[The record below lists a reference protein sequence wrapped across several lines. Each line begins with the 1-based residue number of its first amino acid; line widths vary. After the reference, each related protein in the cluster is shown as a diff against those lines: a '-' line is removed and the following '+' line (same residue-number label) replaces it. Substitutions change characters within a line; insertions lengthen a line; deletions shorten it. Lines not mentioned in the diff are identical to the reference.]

1 MTSFLH
7 RIASFLG
14 RSLPQSIR
22 LRTPLTKRL
31 DLGRPLT
38 ETDFV
43 AFDTELT
50 GLDFKSDTIISIGA
64 VKLWGGR
71 ILPAKTFYRL
81 VKPGSVLK
89 HQSVVVHEIT
99 HADLENA
106 AELSDVMEEFSRF
119 IDDAVLIGHFVH
131 IDLNFINRALKDIYG
146 HTLRNPAVDTATL
159 HEWLSE
165 NTSSLARHFHGQ
177 SIKSDLF
184 SLAKKYDITVDKS
197 HNAFGDAYITAQLF
211 QRFIRFLPQC
221 GVHTI
226 KELLAISRP

>member
-1 MTSFLH
+1 MTSFLD
-7 RIASFLG
+7 RISSFLN
-14 RSLPQSIR
+14 RDLPDSIR
-22 LRTPLTKRL
+22 QQTTLSKRL
-31 DLGRPLT
+31 DLRQPLT
-38 ETDFV
+38 ETNYV

-50 GLDFKSDTIISIGA
+50 GLDFKQDSIVSIGA
-64 VKLWGGR
+64 VKLVGGR

-81 VKPGSVLK
+81 LKPESRLK

-99 HADLENA
+99 HGDLENA
-106 AELSDVMEEFSRF
+106 AELSEVMEEFIRF

-146 HTLRNPAVDTATL
+146 RTLRNPAVDTATL

-177 SIKSDLF
+177 TIKSDLF
-184 SLAKKYDITVDKS
+184 SLAKKYDIAVEKS

-226 KELLAISRP
+226 KELLTISRP